1 MADSI
6 QQVLEKI
13 RRGSGSLA
21 KLTRVWARRDSVWDQ
36 SVGAYRLAARS
47 ALDLGEGFL
56 AFNIASAGLAV
67 FVDDLRLLQLKALA
81 LARTGSPEAANTVLR
96 RLASAGGPNAF
107 GAMPRVVSSGVQG
120 NGRLLFRHQCCRY
133 GINVGACPRG
143 SALGGN
149 GSVHL

>member
-67 FVDDLRLLQLKALA
+67 FVDDLRLLQFKALA

-96 RLASAGGPNAF
+96 RLASAGHRDEETLGLLARTHKDLWQVAPDTPAGQTHLARCRALYHRAF
-107 GAMPRVVSSGVQG
+107 KET
-120 NGRLLFRHQCCRY
+120 
-133 GINVGACPRG
+133 
-143 SALGGN
+143 GGYY
-149 GSVHL
+149 